1 MRVRIVA
8 VGRERDEAV
17 ERIVARYTR
26 RGTWPVEMR
35 IVEAKKG
42 LAGDAL
48 KRAEADLLLAAV
60 PEGAAVLALDERGE
74 LPDSVAFAT
83 RLGHWRDAGRRDLAV
98 LIGGADGHD
107 ASVLAR
113 ADWQVSLGRLTW
125 PHMLVRAMIAEQIY
139 RAQTILSGHPYHRA

>member
-8 VGRERDEAV
+8 VGRERDEAI
-17 ERIVARYTR
+17 ERIVARYAG
-26 RGTWPVEMR
+26 RGSWPVEMR
-35 IVEAKKG
+35 AVEARKG
-42 LAGDAL
+42 LAGEAL
-48 KRAEADLLLAAV
+48 KRAEGERLLAAV
-60 PEGAAVLALDERGE
+60 PEGAVVLALDERGD

-83 RLGHWRDAGRRDLAV
+83 RLGQWRDAGRRDLAV
-98 LIGGADGHD
+98 LIGGADGLD
-107 ASVLAR
+107 AALLAR